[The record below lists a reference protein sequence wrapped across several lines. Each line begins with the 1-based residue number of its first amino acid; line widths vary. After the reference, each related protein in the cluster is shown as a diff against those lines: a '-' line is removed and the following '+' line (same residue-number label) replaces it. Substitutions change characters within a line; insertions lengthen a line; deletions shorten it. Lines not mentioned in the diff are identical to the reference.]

1 MSEEIRAMAAV
12 MAGERPE
19 ESGLLTAL
27 CTAAEGRLRRRLR
40 EEAADYEEALAC
52 AAAFLAASWLL
63 DSRCAGGEDV
73 SFRAGSL
80 SVTAPSAAARS
91 TRSARLRMEAERMMA
106 PYCADGGFDFRGVSG

>member
-1 MSEEIRAMAAV
+1 MSEEIRAMAAA

-40 EEAADYEEALAC
+40 SDAADYEEAIAC
-52 AAAFLAASWLL
+52 AAAFLAAAWLL

-91 TRSARLRMEAERMMA
+91 TPSEGGKGDSLVFNLT
-106 PYCADGGFDFRGVSG
+106 YCWSRGCSPGV